1 MTIVLACDLGGASV
15 RAALIDDAGVTRA
28 AAARPSPAPQRRGEA
43 SEIDPA
49 LWRATLF
56 ALAADLARAAPPEFA
71 AVRGLAICGATR
83 SQVFLDADGR
93 SLRPAM
99 LWDDARA
106 GPAARRLAARAPGH
120 PEAAALN
127 AFHPAA
133 RLAFVAEAEP
143 EHFARLS
150 CVLDPKDYLAAEL
163 TGQRASDP
171 VSLAR
176 LIAAATSDAAGADL
190 LTALGASA
198 ALLPPL
204 REPWE
209 RIGDIRPGLPAPLD
223 RLAGVPVFCGS
234 NDTFAAVLGLG
245 ALRAGLAYN
254 ISGTTEVLG
263 VVGDDPAEAEG
274 LLTVDW
280 RGLWQLGGPSQT
292 GADALAW
299 LAAICGGDVAA
310 LDAALAA
317 PRDPHPALFIP
328 YLSGERVPHWD
339 AGLRGAFLG
348 LSRRHGPADLLLAV
362 LEGVAFQNRLV
373 LERAEAATG
382 RVREIRFGGGGAANA
397 RWRQIKADV
406 CGRPVVTGAAR
417 EPGLLGAAILV
428 FVGLGRFASLAA
440 AQDAMVRIGARCEP
454 DPARAAIYDALHA
467 RWREAEAA
475 VAPLSRA
482 LAGFDAAALAAPA
495 ATVAT
500 EHAA

>member
-1 MTIVLACDLGGASV
+1 MTIVLACDLGGARF
-15 RAALIDDAGVTRA
+15 RAALIDGAGATRA

-56 ALAADLARAAPPEFA
+56 ALAADLARAAPQEFA
-71 AVRGLAICGATR
+71 AAEGVAICGATR

-93 SLRPAM
+93 PLRPAM

-106 GPAARRLAARAPGH
+106 AGAARRLAARAPAH
-120 PEAAALN
+120 PESVTLN
-127 AFHPAA
+127 AYHPAA
-133 RLAFVAEAEP
+133 RLAFLAEAEP
-143 EHFARLS
+143 ERFARLS
-150 CVLDPKDYLAAEL
+150 CVLDPKDWLAAEL
-163 TGQRASDP
+163 TGTLASDP

-176 LIAAATSDAAGADL
+176 LVAAAAPDASGVDL
-190 LTALGASA
+190 LTALGASP
-198 ALLPPL
+198 ALLPAL
-204 REPWE
+204 REPWD
-209 RIGDIRPGLPAPLD
+209 RVGDIGPGLPAPFD
-223 RLAGVPVFCGS
+223 RLAGVPVFCAS
-234 NDTFAAVLGLG
+234 NDTWAAVLGLG
-245 ALRAGLAYN
+245 AMRAGLAYN
-254 ISGTTEVLG
+254 VSGTTEVLG
-263 VVGDDPAEAEG
+263 VVGAAPAVADG

-317 PRDPHPALFIP
+317 PRDRQPVLFLP

-339 AGLRGAFLG
+339 AQLRGAFVG
-348 LSRRHGPADLLLAV
+348 LSRRHGPGDLACAV

-373 LERAEAATG
+373 LERAEAVTG

-406 CGRPVVTGAAR
+406 CGRPVVTGAAQ
-417 EPGLLGAAILV
+417 EPGLLGAAILA
-428 FVGLGRFASLAA
+428 FVGLGRFASVGE

-454 DPARAAIYDALHA
+454 DPARAAVYDALYA

-482 LAGFDAAALAAPA
+482 LAGFDAATLAAP
-495 ATVAT
+495 VAT

>member
-1 MTIVLACDLGGASV
+1 MTIVLACDLGGASF
-15 RAALIDDAGVTRA
+15 RAALIDETGAARA
-28 AAARPSPAPQRRGEA
+28 AAARPSPVPERRGEA
-43 SEIDPA
+43 SEIDPP
-49 LWRATLF
+49 LWRAALF
-56 ALAADLARAAPPEFA
+56 ALAGDLARAAPQAFA
-71 AVRGLAICGATR
+71 AIEGVALCGATR
-83 SQVFLDADGR
+83 TQVFLEADGR
-93 SLRPAM
+93 PLRPAM

-106 GPAARRLAARAPGH
+106 EGAARRLAARAPGH

-133 RLAFVAEAEP
+133 RLAFLAETEP
-143 EHFARLS
+143 ERLARLA
-150 CVLDPKDYLAAEL
+150 CVLDPKDYLAADL
-163 TGQRASDP
+163 TGERASDP

-176 LIAAATSDAAGADL
+176 LIAAATPDAAGVDL
-190 LTALGASA
+190 LAALGASP

-209 RIGDIRPGLPAPLD
+209 RTGDIRSGLPAPFD

-234 NDTFAAVLGLG
+234 NDTYAAVLGLG
-245 ALRAGLAYN
+245 AMRAGVAYN

-263 VVGDDPAEAEG
+263 VVGPEPMRAEG

-299 LAAICGGDVAA
+299 LAAILGREVGA
-310 LDAALAA
+310 LEALLAA
-317 PRDPHPALFIP
+317 RRDPQPALFLP

-339 AGLRGAFLG
+339 AGLRGAFVG
-348 LSRRHGPADLLLAV
+348 LSRRHGPADLVWAA

-373 LERAEAATG
+373 LERAEARTG
-382 RVREIRFGGGGAANA
+382 AVHEIRFGGGGAANA

-406 CGRPVVTGAAR
+406 CGRPIVTGAAK
-417 EPGLLGAAILV
+417 EPGLVGAAILA

-440 AQDAMVRIGARCEP
+440 AQDAMVRIAQRCEP
-454 DPARAAIYDALHA
+454 DPARAAIYDALYA

-475 VAPLSRA
+475 IAPVSRA
-482 LAGFDAAALAAPA
+482 LAGFDAATLVAPA
-495 ATVAT
+495 AT

>member
-1 MTIVLACDLGGASV
+1 MTIVLACDLGGASF
-15 RAALIDDAGVTRA
+15 RAALIDGAGATRA

-49 LWRATLF
+49 LWRAALF
-56 ALAADLARAAPPEFA
+56 ALAADLARAAPQEFA
-71 AVRGLAICGATR
+71 AIEGAVICGATR
-83 SQVFLDADGR
+83 TQVFVDADGR
-93 SLRPAM
+93 PLRPAM

-106 GPAARRLAARAPGH
+106 EGAARRLAARAPDH
-120 PEAAALN
+120 PESAALN

-133 RLAFVAEAEP
+133 RLAFLAETEP
-143 EHFARLS
+143 ERFARLS
-150 CVLDPKDYLAAEL
+150 CVLDPKDHLAAEL
-163 TGQRASDP
+163 TGARASDP

-176 LIAAATSDAAGADL
+176 LIAAATRDASGVDL
-190 LTALGASA
+190 LTACGASPD
-198 ALLPPL
+198 LLPPL

-209 RIGDIRPGLPAPLD
+209 RVGDIRSGLPAPFD
-223 RLAGVPVFCGS
+223 RLAGVPLFCGS
-234 NDTFAAVLGLG
+234 NDTYAAVLGLG
-245 ALRAGLAYN
+245 AMRVGLAYN

-263 VVGDDPAEAEG
+263 LVGAEAARADG

-299 LAAICGGDVAA
+299 IASIHGVDVAA
-310 LDAALAA
+310 LEALLTA
-317 PRDPHPALFIP
+317 PRDPQPALFLP

-348 LSRRHGPADLLLAV
+348 LSRRHGPADLVLAV
-362 LEGVAFQNRLV
+362 MEGVAFQNRLV
-373 LERAEAATG
+373 LERAEAAAG

-406 CGRPVVTGAAR
+406 CGRPVVTGAAK
-417 EPGLLGAAILV
+417 EPGLVGAAILA
-428 FVGLGRFASLAA
+428 FVGLGRFATLDA
-440 AQDAMVRIGARCEP
+440 AQNAMVRIARRCEP
-454 DPARAAIYDALHA
+454 DPARAAIYDALYA

-482 LAGFDAAALAAPA
+482 LAGFDATALAAPA
-495 ATVAT
+495 AT